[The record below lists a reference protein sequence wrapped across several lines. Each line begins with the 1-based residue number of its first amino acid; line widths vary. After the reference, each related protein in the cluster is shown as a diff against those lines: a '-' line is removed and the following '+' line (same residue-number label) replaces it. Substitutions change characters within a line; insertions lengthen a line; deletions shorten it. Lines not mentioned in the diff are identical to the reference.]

1 MLTFHDKLLVS
12 ILLSLSLSFFILIRY
27 QSKGNVVNISVNGN
41 ELVRADI
48 NIDKKFSVKGV
59 LGITEVEI
67 KNRKVRVIDSPCG
80 NKICVK
86 TGWIDKPYQSIICI
100 PNRVVVEI
108 INNNKE
114 IDAIT
119 K

>member
-1 MLTFHDKLLVS
+1 M
-12 ILLSLSLSFFILIRY
+12 RY
-27 QSKGNVVNISVNGN
+27 QSKGNIVNIVVNGN

-59 LGITEVEI
+59 LGVTEIEI
-67 KNRKVRVIDSPCG
+67 KSGKVRVIDSPCG
-80 NKICVK
+80 NKTCVK

-108 INNNKE
+108 ISDNKE

-119 K
+119 R